1 MALQLFKIADVTVSS
16 PQASVVFNSIPQGYT
31 DLVLVCSARRTQ
43 QYADSFIRFNSD
55 SAANYSW
62 KLLRG
67 DGSNTSSSGASA
79 QTYLQA
85 GHFSSRSTYTANTFG
100 SGSVY
105 IPNYTGANQ
114 KSISVDSL
122 NENNAT
128 QAETM
133 MVAGLWTGT
142 AAINSITVYP
152 DIGYGDY
159 AANSTFTLYGVL

>member
-1 MALQLFKIADVTVSS
+1 MALQLFEIADVTVSS
-16 PQASVVFNSIPQGYT
+16 PQASISFTSIPQGYT
-31 DLVLVCSARRTQ
+31 DLVLVSSARRTAI
-43 QYADSFIRFNSD
+43 YADSFIRFNSD
-55 SAANYSW
+55 SGANYSYKW
-62 KLLRG
+62 LRS
-67 DGSNTSSSGASA
+67 DGSGASSSSLSA

-85 GHFSSRSTYTANTFG
+85 GHFASRSTYSVNAFG
-100 SGSVY
+100 NGSVY
-105 IPNYTGANQ
+105 IPNYTSAKQ
-114 KSISVDSL
+114 KSVSVDSL
-122 NENNAT
+122 NENNGT